1 MKCIHCGA
9 DIEENK
15 KICEY
20 CGRSQESVSE
30 NIAVEQ
36 QPYGNVPAYNG
47 PVAYSDVNTGKN
59 KIIFILLLITL
70 AACIGACFLPY
81 ISIQGYSVNYVYTD
95 LLGKVD
101 IKDGIFIVIFSG
113 VSFLLLL
120 FKKRIPILIFQ
131 SLGLL
136 VFILDFI
143 NDSNEIG
150 NLSDYYGVGFYL
162 VCIFLIISIV
172 LSLIRVIMKKKMY

>member
-1 MKCIHCGA
+1 MKEYINTIE
-9 DIEENK
+9 DILEDAK
-15 KICEY
+15 
-20 CGRSQESVSE
+20 
-30 NIAVEQ
+30 
-36 QPYGNVPAYNG
+36 
-47 PVAYSDVNTGKN
+47 
-59 KIIFILLLITL
+59 
-70 AACIGACFLPY
+70 
-81 ISIQGYSVNYVYTD
+81 
-95 LLGKVD
+95 GKVD

-113 VSFLLLL
+113 LSILLLL

-150 NLSDYYGVGFYL
+150 NLSDYYGIGFYL

-172 LSLIRVIMKKKMY
+172 LSLMRVIMKKKMY